1 MFPCSKPHSTT
12 GEVPGTIITAG
23 TPGIV
28 SQLGFMHCM
37 CHVAVSEV
45 TVERESERERERATE
60 SEEVKCGFKIVF

>member
-1 MFPCSKPHSTT
+1 MFQYSKPHSTT
-12 GEVPGTIITAG
+12 GEVHVPGTIITAG

-28 SQLGFMHCM
+28 SQLGFTHCM

-45 TVERESERERERATE
+45 SVERERLRATE

>member
-1 MFPCSKPHSTT
+1 M
-12 GEVPGTIITAG
+12 TAG

-45 TVERESERERERATE
+45 TVERERERERATE